1 VKLVELRSGLAAA
14 ARGRVSF
21 RLVTLV
27 APNDRSRTAV
37 ARYLER
43 SGFQV
48 RRPRVS
54 DTACTMV
61 WLTDHDGDLSE
72 AADAITAWLEE
83 NGSRHAVVVTPRP
96 VAFRVLREAHRRR
109 LVILPAPAF
118 GWQIV
123 DALWATH
130 RRDTV

>member
-1 VKLVELRSGLAAA
+1 M
-14 ARGRVSF
+14 SF

-43 SGFQV
+43 SGFEV

-54 DTACTMV
+54 DTVCTMV

-72 AADAITAWLEE
+72 AADAITAWLGG

-96 VAFRVLREAHRRR
+96 FAFRAVRETHHRRV
-109 LVILPAPAF
+109 VILPAPAF

-130 RRDTV
+130 RGDTV